1 MGSGF
6 AASPYP
12 PLRQGLVLVGFLVA
26 TLAVGYLGSLVTAPA
41 VAEWYPTLTLPDWR
55 PPNSLFAP
63 VWTALYVLM
72 AVAAWLVWRKRPWP
86 EPRGALVLF
95 ALQLAANFAWSFL
108 FFGARS
114 PLLGLLDIALLLALI
129 LLTLAAFW
137 RHDRLAGAL
146 FVPYLAWV
154 AFATALNAWIFLEN

>member
-1 MGSGF
+1 MTLPPG
-6 AASPYP
+6 PYGRG
-12 PLRQGLVLVGFLVA
+12 RQALALALLLLLC
-26 TLAVGYLGSLVTAPA
+26 LAVGYLGSLVTGPA
-41 VAEWYPTLTLPDWR
+41 VAEWYPTLALPDWR

-63 VWTALYVLM
+63 VWTALYVAM

-86 EPRGALVLF
+86 EPRAALLLF
-95 ALQLAANFAWSFL
+95 AVQLAANFAWSFL

-129 LLTLAAFW
+129 AMTLAAFW
-137 RHDRLAGAL
+137 RRDRLAGAL

-154 AFATALNAWIFLEN
+154 AFATALNAWIYLEN